1 MFGLEIGLAS
11 LLVLCLVAVF
21 AFEFINGFHDTANAV
36 ATVIYTNS
44 LPARWAVLLSGF
56 LNFLGVLTGGIGV
69 AMSVVYLLPSDAIM
83 DSNMAQSVA
92 MILALLFTA
101 IAWNLGT
108 WYYGIPCSSSHTLIG
123 SILGVGL
130 AYSFMKGDIS
140 SMNWGKASEIGISLL
155 VSPVVGF
162 LLTFF
167 LVYLLKQLVVSYGK
181 RIEANILF
189 TEPDKKTPPP
199 FFIRALLVLTCSGV
213 SFSHGSND
221 GQKGV
226 GLVMLVLICFAPAY
240 FALQNNNNPHIIHN
254 DVVKV
259 ATIINTLDENKI
271 KDQKNKKL
279 LLDCREK
286 ITQTAVIL
294 TNSFA
299 KSNIAE
305 NDRLVVRKNIL
316 MLNKLEKNIDS
327 FEISKN
333 DKSSLK
339 KNIKAI
345 KSHIEYAPMW
355 VIMMISL
362 ALGIGTTIGWK
373 RIVETIGEKIGKN
386 HLTYAQGASS
396 ELVAASTITISTLI
410 SLPVSTTHILSSGI
424 AGSMV
429 AQGGIN
435 NLQSKTLKNILLAWV
450 LTLPVCIVGAASLFF
465 AIKQLLENIL

>member
-1 MFGLEIGLAS
+1 MFGLEIGLTA

-44 LPARWAVLLSGF
+44 LPPRWAVLLSGF

-69 AMSVVYLLPSDAIM
+69 AMSVVYLLPADAIM
-83 DSNMAQSVA
+83 DNNMAQSVS

-130 AYSFMKGDIS
+130 AYGFMKGDLNGV
-140 SMNWGKASEIGISLL
+140 NWSKASEIGISLM
-155 VSPVVGF
+155 VSPLVGF
-162 LLTFF
+162 ALSFLLVF
-167 LVYLLKQLVVSYGK
+167 LLQRLFIANGRKV
-181 RIEANILF
+181 EANILF
-189 TEPDKKTPPP
+189 TEPKKDTPPP

-240 FALQNNNNPHIIHN
+240 FALRQHNNPATMHKDIIQ
-254 DVVKV
+254 V
-259 ATIINTLDENKI
+259 ASIINTIDDTKI
-271 KDQKNKKL
+271 QNAEAKKQL
-279 LLDCREK
+279 TTAKEK
-286 ITQTAVIL
+286 LTETAVIL
-294 TNSFA
+294 NKSFA
-299 KSNIAE
+299 TSNIPE
-305 NDRLVVRKNIL
+305 NDRFTVRKNIL
-316 MLNKLEKNIDS
+316 ILSKLEKS
-327 FEISKN
+327 TKN
-333 DKSSLK
+333 LKLSPKDKAQLNS
-339 KNIKAI
+339 NIKSL
-345 KSHIEYAPMW
+345 KSHIEYAPTW
-355 VIMMISL
+355 VIVMISI

-373 RIVETIGEKIGKN
+373 RIVKTIGEKIGKN

-396 ELVAASTITISTLI
+396 ELVAASTISISTLI
-410 SLPVSTTHILSSGI
+410 SLPVSTTHILSSGV

-435 NLQSKTLKNILLAWV
+435 NLQSGTLKNILLAWL
-450 LTLPVCIVGAASLFF
+450 LTLPVCIAVSGLLFSIF
-465 AIKQLLENIL
+465 VILF